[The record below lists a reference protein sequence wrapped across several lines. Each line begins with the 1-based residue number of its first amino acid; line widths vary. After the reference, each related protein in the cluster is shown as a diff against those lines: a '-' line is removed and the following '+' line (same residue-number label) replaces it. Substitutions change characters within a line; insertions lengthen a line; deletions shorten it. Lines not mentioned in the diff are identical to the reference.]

1 MLKTRRNVSIPDLR
15 RKQSIINL
23 EQINLQ
29 SCVMIGVIIS
39 LLVISILCVAAYP
52 NSNMPVNI

>member
-29 SCVMIGVIIS
+29 SCIMIGVIIS

>member
-23 EQINLQ
+23 EQINLK